1 MPVDE
6 QAFLGR
12 GWAFPI
18 PEHQEQPNKSVLG
31 YLEVDRG
38 RIAAVSGAANVEQSI
53 FLILSTAPGE
63 RVMRPDFGCG
73 IHTLVFR
80 AINTALLAQVQR
92 LVTES
97 LRRYEPRIEVTQV
110 TIDQR
115 DALRGRLGIA
125 VDYFIRD
132 TNQTGNFVYPFYFK
146 EGS

>member
-1 MPVDE
+1 MSANE
-6 QAFLGR
+6 QEFLGR

-18 PEHQEQPNKSVLG
+18 PEHQEQPLKTVLG

-38 RIAAVSGAANVEQSI
+38 RIAAVSGVANVEQSI

-80 AINTALLAQVQR
+80 AINTGLIAQVQR
-92 LVTES
+92 LVLDS
-97 LRRYEPRIEVTQV
+97 LRRYEPRIEVTNV
-110 TIDQR
+110 SVDQS
-115 DALRGRLGIA
+115 DALRGRLGIGI
-125 VDYFIRD
+125 DYFVRD